1 MVISDVFKGLF
12 NQGKCLSTEISKA
25 ISYITSKQKYHIQF
39 GFYDGNC
46 YGNHSF
52 TCPGTVNQ
60 FIVRGF
66 HTLLPF
72 DRSDK
77 REPLRQS

>member
-46 YGNHSF
+46 YGNQSF

-60 FIVRGF
+60 FIIMGF
-66 HTLLPF
+66 YNLLPF

-77 REPLRQS
+77 REPLRHT